1 MSYTSQNL
9 DNKDWTKPD
18 TVESYNI
25 LKGSNP
31 GTAITSGSA
40 NTTKELYVRGHGPSS
55 HKAVAESS
63 SSSSASSE
71 SSSSKE
77 SSSESSNAVSASI
90 ASHATSSS
98 VSSTAPSS
106 AAPSKEE
113 TSSSSEPVSSA
124 GGPGG
129 NQ

>member
-77 SSSESSNAVSASI
+77 SSSESSNAVSASV
-90 ASHATSSS
+90 ASSASSS
-98 VSSTAPSS
+98 NVCS
-106 AAPSKEE
+106 ATPSKEE
-113 TSSSSEPVSSA
+113 PSASSEPASSA